1 MQLYSTT
8 KKPLN
13 ERFTKIM
20 KQRKKLKIFEE
31 IEIQVNDCMVI
42 RIYQIRGSYLI
53 KRQPTQFQPRKIHFL
68 GRFSEYRFSASI
80 RAL

>member
-20 KQRKKLKIFEE
+20 KQRKKLEIAEE
-31 IEIQVNDCMVI
+31 IEIQVSDVLYCLYFVLLFTSNSRTYETNTFI
-42 RIYQIRGSYLI
+42 
-53 KRQPTQFQPRKIHFL
+53 RKIKNYVGHSKL
-68 GRFSEYRFSASI
+68 TI
-80 RAL
+80 W

>member
-20 KQRKKLKIFEE
+20 KQRKKLEIAEE
-31 IEIQVNDCMVI
+31 IEIQVSDVLYCLYFVLLFTSNSRTYETNTSI
-42 RIYQIRGSYLI
+42 
-53 KRQPTQFQPRKIHFL
+53 RKIKNYVGHSKL
-68 GRFSEYRFSASI
+68 TI
-80 RAL
+80 W

>member
-31 IEIQVNDCMVI
+31 IEIQVNVQPLLKGLELLNYSKSMCI
-42 RIYQIRGSYLI
+42 SYYAGHLYI
-53 KRQPTQFQPRKIHFL
+53 
-68 GRFSEYRFSASI
+68 
-80 RAL
+80 

>member
-31 IEIQVNDCMVI
+31 IEIQVNVRSSLWGAKLFEI
-42 RIYQIRGSYLI
+42 II
-53 KRQPTQFQPRKIHFL
+53 L
-68 GRFSEYRFSASI
+68 GRKKQIYKYEK
-80 RAL
+80 

>member
-20 KQRKKLKIFEE
+20 KQRKKLEIAEE
-31 IEIQVNDCMVI
+31 IEIQVSDVLYCL
-42 RIYQIRGSYLI
+42 YCCLHQI
-53 KRQPTQFQPRKIHFL
+53 L
-68 GRFSEYRFSASI
+68 GRTKQIHPFEK
-80 RAL
+80 

>member
-31 IEIQVNDCMVI
+31 IEIQVNI
-42 RIYQIRGSYLI
+42 RSLFELLNYSKSMGISYYAGHLYI
-53 KRQPTQFQPRKIHFL
+53 
-68 GRFSEYRFSASI
+68 
-80 RAL
+80 

>member
-20 KQRKKLKIFEE
+20 KQRKKLEIVEE
-31 IEIQVNDCMVI
+31 IEIQVNALKW
-42 RIYQIRGSYLI
+42 SYWFFHI
-53 KRQPTQFQPRKIHFL
+53 EF
-68 GRFSEYRFSASI
+68 
-80 RAL
+80 

>member
-20 KQRKKLKIFEE
+20 KQRKKLQIFEE
-31 IEIQVNDCMVI
+31 IEIQVNI
-42 RIYQIRGSYLI
+42 RSLFELLNYL
-53 KRQPTQFQPRKIHFL
+53 K
-68 GRFSEYRFSASI
+68 
-80 RAL
+80 